1 MSYPDW
7 DRVKRDSFEGSIM
20 REPDLPMIDDETPT
34 FMGRPHAQDIDAL
47 KGADVVIIGSA
58 YVAATEEYAG
68 VPVEDWAAA
77 AKRVRQQSCR
87 YRSGYVQDVDIDVF
101 ERLHV
106 VDYGDA
112 PVPESCRQNQTAQTA
127 QTADGILEAQ
137 ANVEAKVR
145 DALSVGAIPI
155 VVGQN
160 SPCSS
165 FAIAKPISE
174 ATDGNVGLISLDT
187 HWDSAEIDELTMD
200 PRIAGSASWKHKTYE
215 FLKNFNYRNLVEIGE
230 RGMLEDKDSIRRI
243 LAAGANFYPMWKVR
257 RDLGIEGLCKE
268 LQHAYDGTDGVY
280 VHFDMDV
287 LGGAGPVGGDILG
300 ELAEPIGMTDYEAI
314 RIANEIGRRGLTG
327 MSFICIPPGSK
338 IVYRVIVYII
348 MYLMAGLVEGGHVK
362 R

>member
-1 MSYPDW
+1 MSYPSW
-7 DRVKRDSFEGSIM
+7 DQVKRDSFDDSIM
-20 REPDLPMIDDETPT
+20 RDPDLPMIDDETPT
-34 FMGRPHAQDIDAL
+34 FMGRAHARNVDEL

-58 YVAATEEYAG
+58 YVAALEEYAG
-68 VPVEDWAAA
+68 VPVADWAAA

-101 ERLHV
+101 EHLKV

-112 PVPESCRQNQTAQTA
+112 AVPESCQDNQTAE
-127 QTADGILEAQ
+127 GILEAQ
-137 ANVEAKVR
+137 ANVEAKVN

-155 VVGQN
+155 VIGQN

-174 ATDGNVGLISLDT
+174 ATDGDVGLISLDT
-187 HWDSAEIDELTMD
+187 HWDSAELDELTLD

-215 FLKNFNYRNLVEIGE
+215 FLQNFQYRNLVEIGE
-230 RGMLEDKDSIRRI
+230 RGMLEDKAAIRRVV
-243 LAAGANFYPMWKVR
+243 AEGAHFYPMWKVR
-257 RDLGIEGLCKE
+257 GGLGIEGLCRE
-268 LQHAYDGTDGVY
+268 LQHAYEGTRGVY

-300 ELAEPIGMTDYEAI
+300 ELAEPIGMTDYEVI
-314 RIANEIGRRGLTG
+314 RIANEIGQRGLSG

-338 IVYRVIVYII
+338 IVYRVIVYVI
-348 MYLMAGLVEGGHVK
+348 MYLMAGIIEGGHVK